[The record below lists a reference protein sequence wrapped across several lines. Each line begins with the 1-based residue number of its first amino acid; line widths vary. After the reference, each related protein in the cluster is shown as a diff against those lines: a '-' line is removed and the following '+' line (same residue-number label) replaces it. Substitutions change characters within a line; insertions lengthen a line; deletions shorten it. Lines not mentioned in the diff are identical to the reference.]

1 MTKVETNE
9 VIKRLRK
16 KYKDLGLTKEAKI
29 LLGTK
34 EYIKMQL
41 KVAQELLQKARWAR
55 DEKDI
60 ASYLLVVSSVI
71 ENCLDELGVN
81 K

>member
-1 MTKVETNE
+1 M
-9 VIKRLRK
+9 
-16 KYKDLGLTKEAKI
+16 KDLGLTKEAKI

-71 ENCLDELGVN
+71 EDCLDELGVS

>member
-1 MTKVETNE
+1 M
-9 VIKRLRK
+9 
-16 KYKDLGLTKEAKI
+16 
-29 LLGTK
+29 LGTK

-60 ASYLLVVSSVI
+60 VSYLLVVSSVI
-71 ENCLDELGVN
+71 EDCLDELGVS